1 MARMQQQPQQ
11 QHQMQQPPP
20 PPKIFDDGPTHVLFP
35 DIYVLYLIGSKGT
48 RIKDLRLRTGVN
60 VEPLNVTEEG
70 AMRKVGNILY
80 RRVIIGEGTDRLKPR
95 QCKPA
100 AFSRAKKELEVILKA
115 GYAEKLEDEAR
126 RGGQRL
132 PVRGL
137 PGQQMQP
144 AEVKVLS
151 LDTETAK
158 Q

>member
-1 MARMQQQPQQ
+1 
-11 QHQMQQPPP
+11 
-20 PPKIFDDGPTHVLFP
+20 LE
-35 DIYVLYLIGSKGT
+35 L
-48 RIKDLRLRTGVN
+48 
-60 VEPLNVTEEG
+60 LNVSEEG
-70 AMRKVGNILY
+70 AMRKVGNIMY
-80 RRVIIGEGTDRLKPR
+80 RRVIVGEGTDRFEPR

-115 GYAEKLEDEAR
+115 GYAEKLENDAR
-126 RGGQRL
+126 RAEWSL